1 MSKPS
6 KGAREDGRRLDEKQ
20 LLSILLDKEL
30 AKFGDS
36 LLNFSYSLA
45 LTRRKGRPTGSNV
58 NNKVLST
65 AAKNVG
71 IRRMLPP
78 RMDRGDIADS
88 VEALIGYAWLNRK
101 VTLDELSS
109 TLEGGIEEPVGAIER
124 LIKTVLKRLS
134 E

>member
-1 MSKPS
+1 MSKPNR
-6 KGAREDGRRLDEKQ
+6 GAREDGGRLDEKR

-45 LTRRKGRPTGSNV
+45 LTKRKGRPTGNNV
-58 NNKVLST
+58 NNKVLSA
-65 AAKNVG
+65 AAKNAG
-71 IRRMLPP
+71 IRRMLPS

-109 TLEGGIEEPVGAIER
+109 TLEDRIEEPVEAIER
-124 LIKTVLKRLS
+124 LIKIVLKRLRK
-134 E
+134 

>member
-6 KGAREDGRRLDEKQ
+6 KRAREDGRRLDEKR

-45 LTRRKGRPTGSNV
+45 LTRRKGRPTGNNV
-58 NNKVLST
+58 NNKVLSM

-71 IRRMLPP
+71 IRRMLPS

-88 VEALIGYAWLNRK
+88 IEALIGYAWLNHK

-109 TLEGGIEEPVGAIER
+109 TLEDGIEEPVGAIER